1 MIDIKC
7 WKVKKVYRGQDFYNL
22 YCCSCEQKNR
32 ATIKKHALTCPNL
45 RYYES
50 YKPKRRVYVGHDPGE
65 LATLYVET
73 DVSLEPSGTH
83 F

>member
-7 WKVKKVYRGQDFYNL
+7 FFVQKAYRGQDFYHF

-32 ATIKKHALTCPNL
+32 ATVKHHALTCPYL

-50 YKPKRRVYVGHDPGE
+50 YKPKHRIYVGHDPGE
-65 LATLYVET
+65 LAALYVEF
-73 DVSLEPSGTH
+73 EG
-83 F
+83 